1 MYFEFLLKIRS
12 MVIAVIAKTAA
23 TAPIIIA
30 AIMPVFSLSAL
41 CINNYYNNKMKVL
54 LEKLKYNKE

>member
-1 MYFEFLLKIRS
+1 

>member
-23 TAPIIIA
+23 TTPIIIA
-30 AIMPVFSLSAL
+30 TIMPVFLFLLS
-41 CINNYYNNKMKVL
+41 VL
-54 LEKLKYNKE
+54 IITITIK